1 MIPAH
6 AMKEHRRSGS
16 IAPLIPN
23 PGTRQR
29 DAVSLTPQLL
39 YPWGGAPGNIE

>member
-1 MIPAH
+1 
-6 AMKEHRRSGS
+6 MKVYSVGGG

-23 PGTRQR
+23 PGTGQR

-39 YPWGGAPGNIE
+39 YPWGGAPGKIE

>member
-23 PGTRQR
+23 PGTGQR